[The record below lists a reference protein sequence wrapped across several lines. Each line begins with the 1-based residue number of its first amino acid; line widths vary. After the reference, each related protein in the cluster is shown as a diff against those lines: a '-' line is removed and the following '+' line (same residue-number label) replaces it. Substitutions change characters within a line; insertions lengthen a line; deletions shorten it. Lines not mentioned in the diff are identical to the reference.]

1 MCYLSKVKNIIF
13 YVKHLVISVI
23 NLLLLSLVGG
33 PISTPKIENPS
44 QKEIDELHAKYL
56 AALRELYDKYNPV
69 YGDPK
74 VGLNFI

>member
-1 MCYLSKVKNIIF
+1 MKTYPPSLKSDII
-13 YVKHLVISVI
+13 YGRPLI

-56 AALRELYDKYNPV
+56 AALRELYNKYNPV

>member
-1 MCYLSKVKNIIF
+1 MLNTLY
-13 YVKHLVISVI
+13 ISVI

-33 PISTPKIENPS
+33 PISTSKIENPS
-44 QKEIDELHAKYL
+44 QKEIDELHAKYF